1 MTKKWLREM
10 VLFCIFI
17 TELTRNEGQQTYGKK
32 SQAKLFLFV
41 LKKKNTILILF
52 LKKQVCILMTGTD
65 GIDFMCELMRKRE
78 QTEHG

>member
-10 VLFCIFI
+10 VLFHIFI

-32 SQAKLFLFV
+32 GQAKLFSFV

-52 LKKQVCILMTGTD
+52 LKKTGLHFND
-65 GIDFMCELMRKRE
+65 WN
-78 QTEHG
+78 